1 MAASDQL
8 EIVYPNGE
16 IKFYDLAGR
25 GITNIGRHPENDVVI
40 NSPGVALFHAVLD
53 HRSKPCQIVLL
64 DPQAQ
69 TRVKGQPLLAN
80 TAQELRN
87 WDTIE
92 VDGLAIIYLE
102 TQGAQ
107 ARGPAPSPV
116 SPAAPVA
123 PVTRPTP
130 APRLPTAAPAVAPRL
145 PISAPTPAPAEPPP
159 AITAA
164 PTPPVPAA
172 AVTPRLAMMP
182 PDQTDEAI
190 VVDLSVREWVIDVE
204 QTATCQVSIAN
215 GGEIVATFRVS
226 LEGLDD
232 TWYAISPPQINLNE
246 GERGSVTVA
255 FSAPR
260 LPTSLAGPHHFSIVV
275 TSPNYPGHVAR
286 RGATLT
292 LNPYQEFSVGE
303 VSPRQQTIPYRKRSG
318 AASISILNKG
328 NSETP
333 FRLSAEDDQRG
344 CSFEF
349 KVPGHEATLAQQA
362 EVHVQPEETL
372 AVPMFITPHARQL
385 VGVGKHPYNYTLTTM
400 PLAGTQTPR
409 SVLGQVHTAPLI
421 GPWLIALMA
430 LLMLVLIAII
440 FRPTISQFSADPQ
453 DIMAGEETSFTWR
466 ASQFASLRI
475 DPDVG
480 TVSGSEGSKPFAP
493 KQSTTYKL
501 SAYNLLTRIN
511 SQWFGETR
519 EIPITVEPV
528 KPIIRVFAADKV
540 DTLAGDTVTISWEV
554 LRADTVS
561 LINNGAQ
568 TTLLT
573 SEFTGRRTFTA
584 LEGVTT
590 IELAASNIYGE
601 TRKSLVIKAV
611 TPTATPLPPPIIE
624 RFDVQPLVITMGQ
637 TVKIDWLVSN
647 VQKVSI
653 APIPEALPPT
663 GSISHAPS
671 ENPQRYTLTAS
682 NGQTETILYRE
693 VVVLPAPTATPVP
706 QAPTIEFFT
715 VSPDEVVRGSDEANN
730 IELSWSVIGDYTNI
744 QISGPDLGTLANL
757 DRQGTVTVGA
767 SKTTVFILS
776 AYNGDKVAT
785 AQGSLK
791 VDEPTATPPPSPTP
805 PPTATPV
812 PAPLIEY
819 FLPAEVPSDT
829 GAVVPLGGGKYQVVA
844 NTKVKFKWSTTNAS
858 KVSLFANGANL
869 GDQPVVGESTSFV
882 ILQAAQYQLQAVNSV
897 GAQTSSFV
905 QLVIKSLSVPPSPT
919 NVNGPLN
926 KVSPVIV
933 TWDYDSNYVSR
944 ITGFRVYRANAPFT
958 HFALASGS
966 TPVGTTSPYSWA
978 DPNGTCGQ
986 AYYVTAVYINYTDVG
1001 AVTQETAPS
1010 TSRYYT
1016 WPCATP
1022 TPKP

>member
-40 NSPGVALFHAVLD
+40 NSPDVALFHAVLD
-53 HRSKPCQIVLL
+53 HRRKPCQIVLL

-69 TRVKGQPLLAN
+69 TRVKGQPLPAN

-92 VDGLAIIYLE
+92 VNGLAIIYLE
-102 TQGAQ
+102 SQGAQ
-107 ARGPAPSPV
+107 PAIPPTARGPAPSPALPV
-116 SPAAPVA
+116 APVARVA

-130 APRLPTAAPAVAPRL
+130 TPPLPA
-145 PISAPTPAPAEPPP
+145 
-159 AITAA
+159 AA
-164 PTPPVPAA
+164 PTPTSAEQPPPPTLAPVRPALA
-172 AVTPRLAMMP
+172 APVAPRLAMMP
-182 PDQTDEAI
+182 PDQTDDAI
-190 VVDLSVREWVIDVE
+190 VVDLSVHEWVIDVE

-226 LEGLDD
+226 LEGLDE

-246 GERGSVTVA
+246 GERGTVTIA

-275 TSPNYPGHVAR
+275 TSPNYPGRVAR

-303 VSPRQQTIPYRKRSG
+303 LSPRQQTIPYRQRSG
-318 AASISILNKG
+318 EATIPISNKG
-328 NSETP
+328 NSDTP

-362 EVHVQPEETL
+362 EVRVQPEETL
-372 AVPMFITPHARQL
+372 SIPLFITPHSRRL
-385 VGVGKHPYNYTLTTM
+385 VGVGKHPYNYTLTTT

-430 LLMLVLIAII
+430 LLMVVLIVLI
-440 FRPTISQFSADPQ
+440 FRPTISQFNADPQ
-453 DIMAGEETSFTWR
+453 DILAGEETSFSWR
-466 ASQFASLRI
+466 ASQFAGLRI

-480 TVSGSEGSKPFAP
+480 TVSGPEGSKPFAP

-511 SQWFGETR
+511 SQWFGETK
-519 EIPITVEPV
+519 EFPVTVEPV
-528 KPIIRVFAADKV
+528 KPIIRVFSADKV
-540 DTLAGDTVTISWEV
+540 NALAGEPVTISWEV

-568 TTLLT
+568 TTLLS
-573 SEFTGRRTFTA
+573 SEFTGKRTFTA
-584 LEGVTT
+584 IEGITT
-590 IELAASNIYGE
+590 IELAANNIYGE
-601 TRKSLVIKAV
+601 TRKSLVVKV
-611 TPTATPLPPPIIE
+611 TSPTATPLPPPIIE

-637 TVKIDWLVSN
+637 SVKIDWLVSN
-647 VQKVSI
+647 VQKVNI

-663 GSISHAPS
+663 GSISHVPG

-693 VVVLPAPTATPVP
+693 VAVYPAPTATPIP
-706 QAPTIEFFT
+706 QPPTIEFFT
-715 VSPDEVVRGSDEANN
+715 VSPSEVVRGSDDANN
-730 IELSWSVIGDYTNI
+730 IQLSWSVVGDYTNI
-744 QISGPDLGTLANL
+744 EINGPDLGKLSNL
-757 DRQGTVTVGA
+757 DRQGSVTVGA
-767 SKTTVFILS
+767 SRTTVFILS

-805 PPTATPV
+805 PPTPTPI
-812 PAPLIEY
+812 PDPLIEY
-819 FLPAEVPSDT
+819 FLPAEVPTDT
-829 GAVVPLGGGKYQVVA
+829 GNVVPLGGGKYQVVA
-844 NTKVKFKWSTTNAS
+844 NTKVKFRWSTTNAS
-858 KVSLFANGANL
+858 KVSLSANGANL
-869 GDQPVVGESTSFV
+869 GDQPVVGESTSFL
-882 ILQAAQYQLQAVNSV
+882 ILQAAQYQLTAANSTGV
-897 GAQTSSFV
+897 QKSSFV
-905 QLVIKSLSVPPSPT
+905 QLVIKPLPVPPSPT

-926 KVSPVIV
+926 KITPVTI
-933 TWDYDSNYVSR
+933 TWDYDSNYLSR
-944 ITGFRVYRANAPFT
+944 IIGFRVYRANAPF
-958 HFALASGS
+958 HSFVLASGS
-966 TPVGTTSPYSWA
+966 TPIGTTPPFSWV
-978 DPNGTCGQ
+978 DPNATCGQ
-986 AYYVTAVYINYTDVG
+986 AYYVTAVYQNYTDVG
-1001 AVTQETAPS
+1001 IVNQETAPS